1 MRGDDFDIIVIGA
14 GHAGCEAAAAASAMG
29 LETCLVTMHLETI
42 AQMSCNPAIGGLA
55 KGHLVR
61 EIDALGG
68 LMGLLA
74 DETGIQFRLL
84 NRSRGGAVQA
94 PRAQCDKARYRL
106 AMKRLLETIPGL
118 TLFQGIVSEV
128 LVRAGR
134 VEGIRTLDGAVLSAR
149 AVIVTPGT
157 FLNGVIH
164 IGLESYPA
172 GRANEPP
179 SLELSKNIESLG
191 FAMMRL
197 KTGTPMRLDALT
209 IDWSQFSPQ
218 AGDEPPVP
226 FSFRTTRRLENKVL
240 CHTGHTNA
248 TTHETIRRHL
258 GLSPLYSGKIKGI
271 GPRYCPSIE
280 DKVVKFPHRTRH
292 QFFLEPEGLETTE
305 IYVNGLSSSLPF
317 EVQKE
322 FLKTIP
328 GLDGAKVVRPAYGIE
343 YDAVSPIELSRTL
356 EAKRIAGLYLAG
368 QINGTSGYEEAAAQG
383 LMAGINAA
391 LSLRKRP
398 PFILGRDQAYIGV
411 LIDDL
416 ISKGVDE
423 PYRLFTARA
432 EHRLHLRMDNA
443 DRRLVPLGRKLGLIP
458 DESYRL
464 YEVRQERL
472 RTAKAFLGRE
482 KTRDGKN
489 DTVSL
494 MDHLKKPEI
503 RLSDVLKCRKIP
515 EALSDEDMRC
525 LESDIKY
532 EGYIRRQEKEV
543 SRLARTDRMKIPP
556 ELSFEK
562 VPGLTREAVE
572 KLEKYGPKTLGE
584 AKKISGLTPAALFSL
599 SLYIEAGRKSRL
611 FSRSGGSCAVMDD
624 GLKPPVAE
632 GGPSARP
639 RGSGGKTKKRASDI
653 NIVPRGTSTGK

>member
-1 MRGDDFDIIVIGA
+1 MKGADFDIIVIGA

-29 LETCLVTMHLETI
+29 LKTCLVTIHLETI

-84 NRSRGGAVQA
+84 NRSRGSAVQA
-94 PRAQCDKARYRL
+94 PRAQCDKAMYRIE
-106 AMKRLLETIPGL
+106 MKKRLERTPGL
-118 TLFQGIVSEV
+118 TLFQGIVAEI
-128 LVRAGR
+128 LVRGGR
-134 VEGIRTLDGAVLSAR
+134 AVGIRTLDGTALSSR

-157 FLNGVIH
+157 FLNGMIH

-179 SLELSKNIESLG
+179 SRALSENLQAMG
-191 FAMMRL
+191 FGMMRL
-197 KTGTPMRLDALT
+197 KTGTPMRLDSRT
-209 IDWSQFSPQ
+209 VDWSRFAPQ

-226 FSFRTTRRLENKVL
+226 FSFRTTRRLENRIL
-240 CHTGHTNA
+240 CHTGYTNPA
-248 TTHETIRRHL
+248 THEVIRKHL
-258 GLSPLYSGKIKGI
+258 CRSPLYSGKIKGI

-305 IYVNGLSSSLPF
+305 VYVNGLSSSLPYD
-317 EVQKE
+317 VQRE
-322 FLKTIP
+322 ILRTIP
-328 GLDGAKVVRPAYGIE
+328 GLDRATIVRPAYGIE
-343 YDAVSPIELSRTL
+343 YDAVSPTELRPTL
-356 EAKRIAGLYLAG
+356 ETKRIAGLYLAG

-383 LMAGINAA
+383 LMAGINAV
-391 LSLRKRP
+391 LKLRTKP
-398 PFILGRDQAYIGV
+398 PFVLGRDQAYMGV

-458 DESYRL
+458 DEVYERYEARQKRL
-464 YEVRQERL
+464 G
-472 RTAKAFLGRE
+472 TATAFLGRE

-489 DTVSL
+489 NTVSL
-494 MDHLKKPEI
+494 KEYLKKPEI

-525 LESDIKY
+525 LESEIKY
-532 EGYIRRQEKEV
+532 EGYIKRQDKEI
-543 SRLARTDRMKIPP
+543 SRLARTDRMKIPAA
-556 ELSFEK
+556 LIFGD

-572 KLEKYGPKTLGE
+572 NLEKYRPATMGE
-584 AKKISGLTPAALFSL
+584 AKKIPGLTPAALFGL
-599 SLYIEAGRKSRL
+599 SLFIEANR
-611 FSRSGGSCAVMDD
+611 
-624 GLKPPVAE
+624 
-632 GGPSARP
+632 
-639 RGSGGKTKKRASDI
+639 KKRSSKGED
-653 NIVPRGTSTGK
+653 VPRGTSGHDE

>member
-1 MRGDDFDIIVIGA
+1 MRGVDFDVIVIGA

-29 LETCLVTMHLETI
+29 LETCLVTIHLETI

-68 LMGLLA
+68 LMGILA
-74 DETGIQFRLL
+74 DETGIHFRLL

-94 PRAQCDKARYRL
+94 PRAQCDKSLYRL
-106 AMKRLLETIPGL
+106 AMKKRLERAPGL
-118 TLFQGIVSEV
+118 SLFQGIVSEI

-134 VEGIRTLDGAVLSAR
+134 AVGVRTLDGTSLSSR

-179 SLELSKNIESLG
+179 SRELSENIKAIG
-191 FAMMRL
+191 FSMLRL
-197 KTGTPMRLDALT
+197 KTGTPMRLDSLT
-209 IDWSQFSPQ
+209 IDWNRFAPQ

-226 FSFRTTRRLENKVL
+226 FSFRTTRRLENKIL
-240 CHTGHTNA
+240 CHTGYTNPG
-248 TTHETIRRHL
+248 THEAIRRNL
-258 GLSPLYSGKIKGI
+258 GRSPLYSGKIKGI

-322 FLKTIP
+322 VLKTIP
-328 GLDGAKVVRPAYGIE
+328 GLDTAKILRPAYGIE
-343 YDAVSPIELSRTL
+343 YDAVSPIELRPTL
-356 EAKRIAGLYLAG
+356 ETRRIRGLYLAG

-391 LSLRKRP
+391 LKLRRKP
-398 PFILGRDQAYIGV
+398 PFVLRRDQAYIGV

-458 DESYRL
+458 DGA
-464 YEVRQERL
+464 YEQYEARQKRL
-472 RTAKAFLGRE
+472 RTATAFLGQE

-489 DTVSL
+489 NTVSL
-494 MDHLKKPEI
+494 KEYLKKPEI
-503 RLSDVLKCRKIP
+503 RLADVLKCRKIP
-515 EALSDEDMRC
+515 ETLSDEDMRC

-532 EGYIRRQEKEV
+532 EGYIRRQEKEI
-543 SRLARTDRMKIPP
+543 SKLARTARMKIPAG
-556 ELSFEK
+556 LAFDR

-572 KLEKYGPKTLGE
+572 KLGKYGPATLGE
-584 AKKISGLTPAALFSL
+584 AKKIPGLTPAALFGL
-599 SLYIEAGRKSRL
+599 SLFIEAGRKER
-611 FSRSGGSCAVMDD
+611 AV
-624 GLKPPVAE
+624 K
-632 GGPSARP
+632 
-639 RGSGGKTKKRASDI
+639 GK
-653 NIVPRGTSTGK
+653 NVPRGTSSDDE